1 MSTHEAESAL
11 TEGYNFAYLDE
22 QTKRMIRL
30 ALLKA
35 VAVPGHQVPFVSREM
50 PLSYGWGTGGLQM
63 TSAIIG
69 ASDTLKVIDQ
79 SSDETTNAV
88 NICHFFAHSAGVA
101 TNTRTAE
108 ASIMQTRH
116 RIPEMPLTD
125 KQILVYQVPMPEPLY
140 KLEPRVVKY
149 RKLHALADYGLIN
162 VKYYDYEDIV
172 QHGSIATTYDYPVLV
187 NDRYLTSPSPIL
199 KFDNPK
205 MHINPALQLFSAG
218 RERRI
223 YAIPPY
229 TKVKSLNFEDY
240 PFAVQKLEHACALC
254 GSRESFLD
262 ETITDDQGTRMFVCS
277 DSDYC
282 HSRRDGEEKAV
293 Q

>member
-1 MSTHEAESAL
+1 MNAP

-22 QTKRMIRL
+22 QTKRMIRR

-35 VAVPGHQVPFVSREM
+35 VAVPGYQVPFASREM
-50 PLSYGWGTGGLQM
+50 PLPYGWGTGGLQV

-79 SSDETTNAV
+79 GSDETTNAV
-88 NICHFFAHSAGVA
+88 NIRRFFARTAGVA
-101 TNTRTAE
+101 TTTRTAD
-108 ASIMQTRH
+108 ASIVQTRH
-116 RIPEMPLTD
+116 RIPETPLTD
-125 KQILVYQVPMPEPLY
+125 KQIIVYQVPMPEPLY
-140 KLEPRVVKY
+140 RLEPRVTEC

-162 VKYYDYEDIV
+162 VKYYEDIV

-187 NDRYLTSPSPIL
+187 NDRYLTSPSPIP

-205 MHINPALQLFSAG
+205 MHMNPALQLFGAG

-229 TKVKSLNFEDY
+229 TKVKSLDFEDH
-240 PFAVQKLEHACALC
+240 PFSVQKWEHACALC
-254 GSRESFLD
+254 GSHESFLD
-262 ETITDDQGTRMFVCS
+262 EMIVDDQGTRMFVCS

-282 HSRRDGEEKAV
+282 HSRRGDGEV
-293 Q
+293 TR